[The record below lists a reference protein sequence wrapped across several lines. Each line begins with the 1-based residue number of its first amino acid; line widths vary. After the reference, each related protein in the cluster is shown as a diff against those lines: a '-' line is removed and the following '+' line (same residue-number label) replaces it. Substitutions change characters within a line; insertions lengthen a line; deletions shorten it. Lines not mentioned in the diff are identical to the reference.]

1 MPLSRRGV
9 RDARTRALAAAAFA
23 ASLTLSQPARA
34 EGLSMSQAVALAL
47 RNNER
52 ARIADLRVEQAEGSV
67 ESARGAFLPSLLVGG
82 SANLDA
88 HASKNGDH
96 VSGLGTITL
105 RQPILHPSAIP
116 TYRAS
121 KMSLE
126 SSKQAAVEDERALA
140 YDTARAFVEAVAA
153 ERVLKAAEG
162 RLERANAD
170 LEDTLARVAAQ
181 LNSSNDST
189 RTKLDVAS
197 AKRGVT
203 TSKSSVDRARLS
215 LGLLLGTS
223 VEGPLEEP
231 DALSKAAESFVG
243 RADELSKT
251 ARVERADLKKAH
263 FDTLAARE
271 SAEEPLY
278 RLAPTIDLNGVA
290 SANPRPATGQHPDAE
305 TLTLSLS
312 WTIFDGG
319 VRYGD
324 RKSKLAQASSLA
336 YQEKALERSVDIG
349 VRSAVVS
356 LLAAQEALR
365 VAEEAV
371 EAARANSEETQ
382 ILYKQGLARA
392 IELTDANASRFDAEV
407 SLAEARLD
415 LVEAYLG
422 LREAE
427 GLDPVDGNG
436 GGAR

>member
-1 MPLSRRGV
+1 MPLIRLGRRATGTIV
-9 RDARTRALAAAAFA
+9 LVAAALA
-23 ASLTLSQPARA
+23 SPRPALA
-34 EGLSMSQAVALAL
+34 DGLSMNEAIELAL
-47 RNNER
+47 HHNER
-52 ARIADLRVEQAEGSV
+52 SKVADLRVEQAEGSV

-88 HASKNGDH
+88 RAAKNGDH

-121 KMSLE
+121 KLTLE
-126 SSKQAAVEDERALA
+126 SSKEQAVQDDRTLA

-153 ERVLKAAEG
+153 ERVLKAAQG

-170 LEDTLARVAAQ
+170 LEDTMARVSAQ

-203 TSKSSVDRARLS
+203 TSKSALDRARLS
-215 LGLLLGTS
+215 LELLAGTS
-223 VEGPLEEP
+223 IQGPLDDPEGI
-231 DALSKAAESFVG
+231 SKAAESFAG
-243 RADELSKT
+243 TADTIAKD
-251 ARVERADLKKAH
+251 ARSGRADLKKAH
-263 FDTLAARE
+263 WDTLAARE

-278 RLAPTIDLNGVA
+278 RLAPTIDLNGVV

-305 TLTLSLS
+305 SLTLSLT
-312 WTIFDGG
+312 WTVFDGG

-324 RKSKLAQASSLA
+324 RKSKLAQAESLA
-336 YQEKALERSVDIG
+336 YQEKALERTVDSN
-349 VRSAVVS
+349 VRSALVTLV
-356 LLAAQEALR
+356 AAQDALR
-365 VAEEAV
+365 VAQEAV
-371 EAARANSEETQ
+371 EAAQTNSDETQ

-407 SLAEARLD
+407 SLAEAKLD

-422 LREAE
+422 VREAA
-427 GLDPVDGNG
+427 GLDPVDGVRG
-436 GGAR
+436 GGR